1 MAFIIAKALRKDQDD
16 PDRLR
21 ATAAALAAPVPP
33 DPEALGER
41 ERRGWRMLF
50 AQLLGTGPHWRP
62 LAEALA
68 LLWAMGAWREELR
81 QLLELLAERAE
92 VLAAFDAVD
101 ERSAPRSHRAAVSPP
116 RGAGG
121 TEPFVCLDFARYE
134 GHVAEGFCAAVG
146 ERPLAWPLRG
156 WRLEREI
163 PAVWMHACCVP
174 TGRSSPSLALAV

>member
-1 MAFIIAKALRKDQDD
+1 MAFIIAKALRRDQGD

-33 DPEALGER
+33 DPEALA
-41 ERRGWRMLF
+41 L
-50 AQLLGTGPHWRP
+50 PVP
-62 LAEALA
+62 LRVH
-68 LLWAMGAWREELR
+68 GRYS
-81 QLLELLAERAE
+81 RAE

-101 ERSAPRSHRAAVSPP
+101 DRGAPRSHRAAVSPP
-116 RGAGG
+116 RGAGGG